1 MNTQDRTDI
10 INLLNLIIN
19 RDVSNNIIDN
29 QNNIIDNPNNIID
42 NQDVSNNTLYQT
54 SRFFNYMNRTQSEIP
69 FLFRQNSSRLT
80 NILQNSLDQK
90 NKYKNVI
97 SENGKSNIKIIKY
110 KSSEQEIKSCPIMFV
125 DFEEDEEVAKLPCG
139 HIFNKDAIMQW
150 LEEESNKCPV
160 CRHQLDSKE
169 IEIEKPHTVQ
179 PTHPYGPRNRREGF
193 YNFLDNYYEAQEQN
207 MIQRA
212 IEESL
217 LDNND
222 METVD

>member
-29 QNNIIDNPNNIID
+29 QNNI
-42 NQDVSNNTLYQT
+42 QDVSNNTLYQT

-160 CRHQLDSKE
+160 CRHPLDSKE
-169 IEIEKPHTVQ
+169 IEIEKPQTLQ

-217 LDNND
+217 LDNNPD